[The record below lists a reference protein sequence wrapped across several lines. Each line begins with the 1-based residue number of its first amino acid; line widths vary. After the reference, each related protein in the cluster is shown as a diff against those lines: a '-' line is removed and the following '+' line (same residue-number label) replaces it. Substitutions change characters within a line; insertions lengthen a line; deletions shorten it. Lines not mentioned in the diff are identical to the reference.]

1 MKDGREE
8 ARNRLEAA
16 DFIPYFV
23 LRKDADRF
31 LPAFDEYKS
40 KKSQPG

>member
-1 MKDGREE
+1 MVVRKR
-8 ARNRLEAA
+8 ATAWKLR
-16 DFIPYFV
+16 ISMPYFV